1 MENEE
6 EQVSYASFWRRLG
19 AFAVDIVLI
28 GLVIRVLFPR
38 LEDKIPSITHRAN
51 WLFDIVFSFPGL
63 VNLFCEGC
71 YLIYLWKN
79 TGQTLGQK
87 IFGIKVVK
95 KDGSEL
101 TYTDAVVRYIG
112 YLISGAFIGFGYLF
126 MIIDKENQG
135 LHDKMANTIV
145 IRCPKETEETTDIV
159 TEEE

>member
-1 MENEE
+1 MESKEK
-6 EQVSYASFWRRLG
+6 VSYASFWRRLG
-19 AFAVDIVLI
+19 AFAVDIALI

-38 LEDKIPSITHRAN
+38 VEDKLPKLTHRAN
-51 WLFDIVFSFPGL
+51 WLFDIVFSFPAL
-63 VNLFCEGC
+63 LNLFCEGC

-79 TGQTLGQK
+79 TGQTFGQK

-101 TYTDAVVRYIG
+101 TYVDAVVRYIG
-112 YLISGAFIGFGYLF
+112 YIISGAFIGIGYLW
-126 MIIDKENQG
+126 MIIDADNQG

-145 IRCPKETEETTDIV
+145 IRCPKKTEETTDKV

>member
-1 MENEE
+1 MESEK

-19 AFAVDIVLI
+19 AFAVDIILI

-38 LEDKIPSITHRAN
+38 FEDKIPKLTHRAN
-51 WLFDIVFSFPGL
+51 WLFDIVFSIPGF
-63 VNLFCEGC
+63 VYLFCEGG

-79 TGQTLGQK
+79 SGQTLGQK

-101 TYTDAVVRYIG
+101 TYVDAVVRYIG
-112 YLISGAFIGFGYLF
+112 YIISGAFIGIGYLW
-126 MIIDKENQG
+126 MIIDEDNQG

-145 IRCPKETEETTDIV
+145 IKCPKKTEETTDLA
-159 TEEE
+159 TEEV